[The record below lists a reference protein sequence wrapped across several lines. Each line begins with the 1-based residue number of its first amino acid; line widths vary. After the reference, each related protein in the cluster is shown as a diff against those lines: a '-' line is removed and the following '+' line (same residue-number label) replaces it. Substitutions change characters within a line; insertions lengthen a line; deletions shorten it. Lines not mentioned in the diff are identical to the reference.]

1 MMKKYQFAINQ
12 IKQDYI
18 SIVKENSVEHLDFDV
33 ESRIAMRLVANSH
46 TSRVPL
52 SKTSPESV
60 AHALFNA
67 AAMGLSLS
75 PTLDHAMVIG
85 EMNATG
91 QAIAK
96 LHVTYKGLLHL
107 CAEAKAL
114 THVTTWVIHEK
125 DSVRLSNDVT
135 SKPQIDIPNIFGDRG
150 PVVGALCTVCTPN
163 GDYLTTLM
171 KADELNQVALLSG
184 NEAWFGVFADE
195 FKKKQ
200 VLKRA
205 LHSLASAQ
213 HGRLANAAKHLSE
226 NDLDLYE
233 KTERRAIVNTSR
245 HAAQKSG
252 YRTRA
257 EAFFKRADNPE
268 SVKPSVIEATET
280 ATTQGLYF
288 S

>member
-1 MMKKYQFAINQ
+1 MKKYQFAINQ
-12 IKQDYI
+12 IKHDY
-18 SIVKENSVEHLDFDV
+18 SNIVQENGYDHLDFGV
-33 ESRIAMRLVANSH
+33 ESRIALRLIANSH
-46 TSRVPL
+46 SRVPL

-67 AAMGLSLS
+67 GALGLSLS
-75 PTLDHAMVIG
+75 PSLDHAMVVG
-85 EMNATG
+85 EMSASG

-125 DSVRLSNDVT
+125 DTVRLSNDLT
-135 SKPQIDIPNIFGDRG
+135 SKPQVDIPNLFGDRG
-150 PVVGALCTVCTPN
+150 PVVGALCCVCTPN

-195 FKKKQ
+195 FRKKQ
-200 VLKRA
+200 TLKRA

-213 HGRLANAAKHLSE
+213 HGRLSKAAKYLSE
-226 NDLDLYE
+226 DDLDLYE
-233 KTERRAIVNTSR
+233 RTERRAIVNSSR
-245 HAAQKSG
+245 QVEAKANH
-252 YRTRA
+252 RTRA
-257 EAFFKRADNPE
+257 EAYFKRTPQTETVATPTIEPE
-268 SVKPSVIEATET
+268 ET

-288 S
+288 T